1 MMGNLVLTTPRK
13 WSEYNLRPLVS
24 GGFGFLGVSRTD
36 NVFPDTWN
44 TPAFNIGGGAVGFFT
59 KRTGIRFDLR
69 YYNSIHK
76 GDEGCPVA
84 SIPPGCHVRYMTAS
98 VGVVIR
104 R

>member
-1 MMGNLVLTTPRK
+1 VL
-13 WSEYNLRPLVS
+13 S
-24 GGFGFLGVSRTD
+24 GGFGFFGVSRTD
-36 NVFPDTWN
+36 TLYPGSWN

-59 KRTGIRFDLR
+59 KRTGVRFDLR

-76 GDEGCPVA
+76 GNEGCPVA
-84 SIPPGCHVRYMTAS
+84 SFPPGCHVRYMTAS